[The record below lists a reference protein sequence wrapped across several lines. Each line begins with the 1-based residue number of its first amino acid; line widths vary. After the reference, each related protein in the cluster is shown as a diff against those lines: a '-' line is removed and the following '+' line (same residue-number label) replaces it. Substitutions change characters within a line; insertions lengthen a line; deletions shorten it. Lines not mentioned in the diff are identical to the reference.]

1 MTTIASPV
9 ALAPLAPSQRREL
22 LWLAACALLVLGAGY
37 GLREPWPSDEPRFVL
52 VARQMFEGGSW
63 LFPHRGHELYADK
76 PPLYFWLL
84 ALARGAL
91 GSWRWSFLLPSLLS
105 GLGVL
110 ALTYDLARRLWNHR
124 AGLWAAVAVLSALQF
139 AYQFKRAQIDP
150 TLVFA
155 TTASL
160 YGLLR
165 HVLLGP
171 DWRAY
176 WLGCFF
182 AGVGVI
188 LKGVGFL
195 PLLVLLPSALMQ
207 ARGWRGF
214 AVQGGA
220 RGKWWLGALC
230 FLAAIALWLV
240 PMVATALGGG
250 DAEHRA
256 YLDNL
261 LFKQTATRYAG
272 AWHHHQPVWYFPA
285 VIALFWLPFSLAFAW
300 LWRDWRDAWRARD
313 ARTWLPLAWA
323 LLVLAFFSASPGK
336 RDMYILPM
344 LPAVAWAAAPYLD
357 ALLQRT
363 GFRRALL
370 VLALALSTLLFVA
383 GMLGLF
389 APTRA
394 MQALAAER
402 GLGAE
407 VRWLWGMLAA
417 IGTLGL
423 SAALLLRVARAPA
436 AVGVLLVVLWC
447 GYGFVAHP
455 VLDASSSASGLML
468 RARALAGPDATIGL
482 VAWKEQTLLQ
492 ARGPTVEFGF
502 RKPADAQLRE
512 GVAWLR
518 GDPAHR
524 MLMLSQPQKLA
535 ACFAGAAEPPLRVG
549 TANRRDWFL
558 VPLGA
563 IGPDCHAQAE
573 ADSGGDNGGDVAPAG
588 DRAGSLQ

>member
-1 MTTIASPV
+1 MD
-9 ALAPLAPSQRREL
+9 PLAPRQRREL
-22 LWLAACALLVLGAGY
+22 LWLAAGALLVLAAGY

-52 VARQMFEGGSW
+52 VARQMFDGGSW
-63 LFPHRGHELYADK
+63 LFPHRGQELYADK

-84 ALARGAL
+84 ALARGAV

-124 AGLWAAVAVLSALQF
+124 AGLWAAVAVLSCLQF

-176 WLGCFF
+176 WWGCFF
-182 AGVGVI
+182 AGIGVI

-195 PLLVLLPSALMQ
+195 PLLVLLPYAWM
-207 ARGWRGF
+207 ARGARWPGL
-214 AVQGGA
+214 AAIGA
-220 RGKWWLGALC
+220 GHAGKWALGALC
-230 FLAAIALWLV
+230 FFAAIALWLG
-240 PMVATALGGG
+240 PMLAFALGSG
-250 DAEHRA
+250 DPAHRA
-256 YLDNL
+256 YLDDL

-272 AWHHHQPVWYFPA
+272 AWHHHQPAWYFPA
-285 VIALFWLPFSLAFAW
+285 VIALFWMPFSLAFGW

-313 ARTWLPLAWA
+313 ARVVLPLAWA
-323 LLVLAFFSASPGK
+323 VLVLAFFSASPGK

-344 LPAVAWAAAPYLD
+344 LPAVAWAAAPFLAD
-357 ALLQRT
+357 LLQRVA
-363 GFRRALL
+363 FRRALL
-370 VLALALSTLLFVA
+370 GFVLALSTLLLVA
-383 GMLGLF
+383 GLLGLF
-389 APTRA
+389 APLKA
-394 MQALAAER
+394 MQSLAAER

-407 VRWLWGMLAA
+407 VRWLRGMLAA
-417 IGTLGL
+417 VGAIGLV
-423 SAALLLRVARAPA
+423 AALVLRVARAPV
-436 AVGVLLVVLWC
+436 AVGVLLVALWC

-455 VLDASSSASGLML
+455 VLDASSSASGLMT
-468 RARALAGPDATIGL
+468 RARALAGPDTTIGL
-482 VAWKEQTLLQ
+482 VVWKEQTLLQ

-512 GVAWLR
+512 GVAWLQA
-518 GDPAHR
+518 DPAHR
-524 MLMLSQPQKLA
+524 RLLLSQPKKLA
-535 ACFAGAAEPPLRVG
+535 ACFVGAAEAPVRVG

-563 IGPDCHAQAE
+563 IGPGCHVEAE
-573 ADSGGDNGGDVAPAG
+573 ADDAAG
-588 DRAGSLQ
+588 DRGAGSLQ